1 MGQSPAQLSKLLIAL
16 EREFKLAESLV
27 TQEFNLY
34 FSLGTENQ
42 YNLLRTEVTLFGV
55 RKITLQ
61 IQQVRKPNTVS
72 EV

>member
-42 YNLLRTEVTLFGV
+42 YNLLRTEVTLLG
-55 RKITLQ
+55 
-61 IQQVRKPNTVS
+61 S
-72 EV
+72 EK